1 MAESIV
7 PSEDFM
13 LGGGQRYELSDP
25 FESALSVSLREDTT
39 VYARTGDKGVPL
51 VWEHS
56 SGSGRVVVDNIGIY
70 DKVLRGVYAASYS
83 LLCDATAYPS
93 STGRCSTWTISP
105 PRCRAAM
112 APISAGITA

>member
-1 MAESIV
+1 MPA
-7 PSEDFM
+7 P
-13 LGGGQRYELSDP
+13 GTR
-25 FESALSVSLREDTT
+25 
-39 VYARTGDKGVPL
+39 GVPL

-83 LLCDATAYPS
+83 LLCDATAYPVIN
-93 STGRCSTWTISP
+93 GAVFYLDDFP